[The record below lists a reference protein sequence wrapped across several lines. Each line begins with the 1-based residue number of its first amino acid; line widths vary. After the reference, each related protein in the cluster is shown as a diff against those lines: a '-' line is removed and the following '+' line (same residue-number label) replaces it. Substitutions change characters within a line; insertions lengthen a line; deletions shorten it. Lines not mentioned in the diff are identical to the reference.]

1 MREVQDLCNY
11 LKLDFASY
19 FGDYQPPSNDKMF
32 AGNY

>member
-1 MREVQDLCNY
+1 MVELLDLCNY

-19 FGDYQPPSNDKMF
+19 FPGYAPPAFTGF